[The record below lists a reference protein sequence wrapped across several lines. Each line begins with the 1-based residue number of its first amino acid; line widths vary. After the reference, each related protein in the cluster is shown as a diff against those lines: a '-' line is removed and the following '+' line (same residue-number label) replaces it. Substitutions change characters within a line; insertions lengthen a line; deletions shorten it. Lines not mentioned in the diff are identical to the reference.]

1 MEKRYIFDFLNRCFL
16 SLKWLDF
23 FLQGHKTQSVLAYFA
38 EKQKKPKFPIFGREP
53 WTYFFG
59 KMQNFRVFKSMLFS
73 LKWLVFHLQGHKTLS
88 FGQNIQFLTNPFG
101 RIPNVRL
108 F

>member
-1 MEKRYIFDFLNRCFL
+1 MDLLLWKN
-16 SLKWLDF
+16 
-23 FLQGHKTQSVLAYFA
+23 A
-38 EKQKKPKFPIFGREP
+38 
-53 WTYFFG
+53 
-59 KMQNFRVFKSMLFS
+59 NFSMLFS